1 EVLDDLPGI
10 ALALFGGVRED
21 RQPAASGG
29 HPRGLLR
36 GQEAAPEIEGRSVL
50 DPAQGARGLQ
60 DRRAGAGGEV
70 TGGVGGE
77 IAGAVV
83 VDEGPVVRESGD
95 RGLGGQLEVQAVGVR
110 TPEGPY
116 RALEVPVVTAD
127 VGAHG
132 DRVAVVHVACDL

>member
-1 EVLDDLPGI
+1 
-10 ALALFGGVRED
+10 
-21 RQPAASGG
+21 
-29 HPRGLLR
+29 
-36 GQEAAPEIEGRSVL
+36 
-50 DPAQGARGLQ
+50 ARGLQ

-70 TGGVGGE
+70 ACGVGGE

-83 VDEGPVVRESGD
+83 VDEGPVVLESGD

-110 TPEGPY
+110 APEGPY

-132 DRVAVVHVACDL
+132 DRVAVVHVARDLAPPFGPLGVGLRSTVGQADSVEDLAVVIEQRGGAGER